1 MRERESSGMVVR
13 SVPYGLV
20 VSVVNP
26 RPHPDRLA
34 VARLALREIITLADQ
49 APGLTDEQQGSCCP
63 GWRGA
68 FAGLRQ
74 VANFLSD

>member
-1 MRERESSGMVVR
+1 MVVR

-26 RPHPDRLA
+26 GPHPDRLA
-34 VARLALREIITLADQ
+34 VARPALREIITLADQ

-63 GWRGA
+63 RRRGV

-74 VANFLSD
+74 VGKFLSD